1 MAFTFKVKNNGLTN
15 SAAVQ
20 IKFDLNYDTVAEGAM
35 YNLGVKGIYEK
46 TKSISSNSEWS
57 ALTQATPGTDVGD
70 NHSVSFTHT
79 ISTLARRTDYE
90 WSFVIE
96 KSKNLL
102 IESDLKDISGSLTID
117 FQLVDSATKDELK
130 KYGAPLTE
138 TVTIGAGALGNLS
151 EDADDEKDEDDGGSG
166 GSGGSDDD
174 DDLSD
179 GAVVAIVVIVVIIV
193 LVIIGVIVVWVVKK
207 SKHSSGENYAGNQE
221 MSGQQAGNVVPP
233 NQYQGG
239 PGYQGDI
246 VQGRPGTASNY
257 D

>member
-20 IKFDLNYDTVAEGAM
+20 IKFDLNYDTVAEGAL

-151 EDADDEKDEDDGGSG
+151 EDEDEKDEDDGGSG

>member
-151 EDADDEKDEDDGGSG
+151 EDEDEKDEDDGGSG